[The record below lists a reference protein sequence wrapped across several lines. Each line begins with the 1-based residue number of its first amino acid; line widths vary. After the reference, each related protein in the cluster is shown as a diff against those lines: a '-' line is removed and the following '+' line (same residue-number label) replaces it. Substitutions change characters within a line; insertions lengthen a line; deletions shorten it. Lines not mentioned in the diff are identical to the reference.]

1 MAGAVIIELHIFG
14 ALLIGHAIADSLLQ
28 PPGLSQGKR
37 STRGSERWRAL
48 GAHGAVHGFFVAL
61 ILAPAFGLAEAVA
74 HALID
79 RAKGRGWI
87 SNEID
92 QILHVACK
100 AIWLGLYLKWEC

>member
-1 MAGAVIIELHIFG
+1 MTAEIVLLVA
-14 ALLIGHAIADSLLQ
+14 ALLFGHAAGDSLLQ

-37 STRGSERWRAL
+37 STRASERWRCLA
-48 GAHGAVHGFFVAL
+48 AHGAIHGFFVAL
-61 ILAPAFGLAEAVA
+61 ALGPVLGIAEAVS

-79 RAKGRGWI
+79 RAKGRGMI

-100 AIWLGLYLKWEC
+100 ALWLGLYLKWSC

>member
-1 MAGAVIIELHIFG
+1 MSEEILLFG
-14 ALLIGHAIADSLLQ
+14 ALLLGHAAGDSLLQ

-37 STRGSERWRAL
+37 STRASERWRSL

-61 ILAPAFGLAEAVA
+61 ILAPAFGVAEMAA
-74 HALID
+74 HMMID

-87 SNEID
+87 SAEID

-100 AIWLGLYLKWEC
+100 SIWLGLYLKWEC

>member
-1 MAGAVIIELHIFG
+1 MIMELHIFG
-14 ALLIGHAIADSLLQ
+14 ALLVCHAIADSLLQ

-37 STRGSERWRAL
+37 STRASERWRSL

-61 ILAPAFGLAEAVA
+61 ILAPVFGLVEAVA

-79 RAKGRGWI
+79 RARGRGWI
-87 SNEID
+87 STEID

-100 AIWLGLYLKWEC
+100 SIWLGLYLKCEC